1 MLIRTILSAALFS
14 GLLFFVPADA
24 AAQDR
29 SPEFTKAKIERLVRK
44 EILSLPYYGVFDAIG
59 FEVNNGT
66 VTLTGYVLR
75 PYTKKD
81 AEESVK
87 DVEGVSEVINNIEV
101 LPLSPSDDRLRQR
114 LLRAMGGQT
123 GALYRYFLGT
133 NPSIRII
140 VKNGHVTLEGFAD
153 RKSDA
158 DLAYI
163 TARGVSGSFSVTNNL
178 KVIGEAR

>member
-1 MLIRTILSAALFS
+1 MLKRTIMSVALLS
-14 GLLFFVPADA
+14 GLLFFVPGEA

-29 SPEFTKAKIERLVRK
+29 SPEFTKAKIERMVRK

-66 VTLTGYVLR
+66 VTLNGYVLR
-75 PYTKKD
+75 PYTRKD

-87 DVEGVSEVINNIEV
+87 DLEGVTNVVNNIEV

-153 RKSDA
+153 RKSDS

-178 KVIGEAR
+178 KVLGEAR